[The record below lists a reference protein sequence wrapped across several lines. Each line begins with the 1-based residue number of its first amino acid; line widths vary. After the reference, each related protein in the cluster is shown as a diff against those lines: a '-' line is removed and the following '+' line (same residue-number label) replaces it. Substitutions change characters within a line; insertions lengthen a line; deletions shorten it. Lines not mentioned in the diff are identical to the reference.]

1 MKRHPTNQEE
11 GKPDDEEDTHAVH
24 HTPSSPLSS
33 LIALV
38 IEENKNAL
46 SETETATQYFST
58 SEGEHTQSS
67 RKNQAEEYLKDTT
80 EPTTELVS
88 TDVSKTQPLTQQTQH
103 LQTSEGDQSDETPSE
118 QNQAEEYLKD
128 TTEPTTELVSTD
140 VSKTQPLTPQTQ
152 HLQTSEGDQSDE
164 TPSEQNQ
171 AEENLKDT
179 TEPTTEL

>member
-1 MKRHPTNQEE
+1 MKSNN
-11 GKPDDEEDTHAVH
+11 KKEDTHAVH
-24 HTPSSPLSS
+24 YRPSSPLSS

-46 SETETATQYFST
+46 KLRPNIFLQVKESITIR
-58 SEGEHTQSS
+58 S
-67 RKNQAEEYLKDTT
+67 RK
-80 EPTTELVS
+80 
-88 TDVSKTQPLTQQTQH
+88 
-103 LQTSEGDQSDETPSE
+103 
-118 QNQAEEYLKD
+118 NQAEEYLKD

-179 TEPTTEL
+179 TEPTTELVSFLEYDTFDN

>member
-1 MKRHPTNQEE
+1 RETQTSTDETPPKTNQEE

-88 TDVSKTQPLTQQTQH
+88 TDVSKTQPLT
-103 LQTSEGDQSDETPSE
+103 
-118 QNQAEEYLKD
+118 
-128 TTEPTTELVSTD
+128 
-140 VSKTQPLTPQTQ
+140 PQTQ

-179 TEPTTEL
+179 TEPTTELVSTY

>member
-1 MKRHPTNQEE
+1 
-11 GKPDDEEDTHAVH
+11 EDTHAVH

-46 SETETATQYFST
+46 
-58 SEGEHTQSS
+58 HTQSS
-67 RKNQAEEYLKDTT
+67 RK
-80 EPTTELVS
+80 
-88 TDVSKTQPLTQQTQH
+88 
-103 LQTSEGDQSDETPSE
+103 
-118 QNQAEEYLKD
+118 NQAEEYLKD

-179 TEPTTEL
+179 TEPTTELVSTY